1 MVESED
7 GGPKE
12 RENGASASQGSGRAT
27 SRKRFLVTNVVAV
40 AVVASIAVGVYADVT
55 DVALIL
61 LLVDPIDDV
70 LMAIP

>member
-1 MVESED
+1 MRMEDPKREKMVQVHHKLEI
-7 GGPKE
+7 
-12 RENGASASQGSGRAT
+12 GSGRAT